1 MEIIMIMLNK
11 DVYDY
16 IKSADNETLNA
27 IITQI
32 NRRRSAL
39 QEEAIDNFV
48 VGQDVEFTRKD
59 GDTIRG
65 SIQKINRKTILIKT
79 DLNLLWKVSPSL
91 LRAA

>member
-1 MEIIMIMLNK
+1 MIMLNK

-16 IKSADNETLNA
+16 IKNADNETLNV

-39 QEEAIDNFV
+39 QEEATDNFV
-48 VGQDVEFTRKD
+48 VGQAVEFTRKD
-59 GDTIRG
+59 GEIIQG
-65 SIQKINRKTILIKT
+65 SIQKINRKTIHVKT
-79 DLNLLWKVSPSL
+79 DFVTWKVSPSL

>member
-1 MEIIMIMLNK
+1 MIMLNK

-65 SIQKINRKTILIKT
+65 SIQKIKRKTILVKT

>member
-1 MEIIMIMLNK
+1 MNLLNK

-16 IKSADNETLNA
+16 IKNADNETLNA

-39 QEEAIDNFV
+39 QEEATDSFV

-59 GDTIRG
+59 GDIVRG
-65 SIQKINRKTILIKT
+65 SIQKINRKTIHVKT
-79 DLNLLWKVSPSL
+79 EFVTWKVSPSL

>member
-1 MEIIMIMLNK
+1 MIMLNK

-65 SIQKINRKTILIKT
+65 SIQKINRKTILVKT

>member
-1 MEIIMIMLNK
+1 MNLLNK

-16 IKSADNETLNA
+16 INSADNETLNL

-39 QEEAIDNFV
+39 QEEATDNFV

-59 GDTIRG
+59 GDLVKGKID
-65 SIQKINRKTILIKT
+65 KINRKTIHVKT
-79 DLNLLWKVSPSL
+79 DLVMWKVSPSL
-91 LRAA
+91 LRAV

>member
-1 MEIIMIMLNK
+1 MIMLNK

-39 QEEAIDNFV
+39 QEEATDNFV
-48 VGQDVEFTRKD
+48 VGQAVEFTRKD
-59 GDTIRG
+59 GDIVRG
-65 SIQKINRKTILIKT
+65 SIQKINRKTIHVKT
-79 DLNLLWKVSPSL
+79 DFVTWKVSPSL

>member
-1 MEIIMIMLNK
+1 MIMINK

-16 IKSADNETLNA
+16 IKNADNETLNV

-39 QEEAIDNFV
+39 QEEATDNFV

-59 GDTIRG
+59 GDIVRG
-65 SIQKINRKTILIKT
+65 SIQKINRKTIHVKT
-79 DLNLLWKVSPSL
+79 DFVTWKVSPSL

>member
-1 MEIIMIMLNK
+1 MIMINK

-16 IKSADNETLNA
+16 IKNADNETLNV

-39 QEEAIDNFV
+39 QEEATDNFV

-59 GDTIRG
+59 GDIVRG
-65 SIQKINRKTILIKT
+65 SIQKINRKTIHVKT
-79 DLNLLWKVSPSL
+79 DLVLWKVSPSL

>member
-16 IKSADNETLNA
+16 IKSADNETLNV

-39 QEEAIDNFV
+39 QEEATDNFV

>member
-48 VGQDVEFTRKD
+48 VGQAVEFTRKD
-59 GDTIRG
+59 GDIVRG
-65 SIQKINRKTILIKT
+65 SIQKINRKTIHVKT
-79 DLNLLWKVSPSL
+79 DFVTWKVSPSL

>member
-1 MEIIMIMLNK
+1 MIMLNK

-16 IKSADNETLNA
+16 IKNADNDILDVLS
-27 IITQI
+27 TQI
-32 NRRRSAL
+32 NRRRSVL

-65 SIQKINRKTILIKT
+65 SIQKINRKTILVKT

-91 LRAA
+91 LRKA

>member
-16 IKSADNETLNA
+16 IKNADNETLNA

-48 VGQDVEFTRKD
+48 VGQAVEFTRKD
-59 GDTIRG
+59 GDIVRG
-65 SIQKINRKTILIKT
+65 SIQKINRKTIHVKT
-79 DLNLLWKVSPSL
+79 DFVTWKVSPSL

>member
-1 MEIIMIMLNK
+1 MIVLNK

-16 IKSADNETLNA
+16 IKNADNETLNV

-32 NRRRSAL
+32 NRRRSVL

-59 GDTIRG
+59 GEIIRG
-65 SIQKINRKTILIKT
+65 SIQKINRKTIHVKT
-79 DLNLLWKVSPSL
+79 DFVMWKVSPSL
-91 LRAA
+91 LRKA

>member
-1 MEIIMIMLNK
+1 MIMLNK

-16 IKSADNETLNA
+16 IKNADNETLNA

-39 QEEAIDNFV
+39 QEEATDNFV
-48 VGQDVEFTRKD
+48 VGQAVEFTRKD
-59 GDTIRG
+59 GDIVRG
-65 SIQKINRKTILIKT
+65 SIQKINRKTIHVKT
-79 DLNLLWKVSPSL
+79 DFVTWKVSPSL

>member
-1 MEIIMIMLNK
+1 MINK

-16 IKSADNETLNA
+16 IKNADNETLNV

-39 QEEAIDNFV
+39 QEEATDNFV

-59 GDTIRG
+59 GDIVRG
-65 SIQKINRKTILIKT
+65 SIQKINRKTIHVKT
-79 DLNLLWKVSPSL
+79 DLVLWKVSPSL
-91 LRAA
+91 LRTA

>member
-1 MEIIMIMLNK
+1 MIMINK

-16 IKSADNETLNA
+16 IKNADNETLNV

-39 QEEAIDNFV
+39 QEEATDNFV

-59 GDTIRG
+59 GDIVRG
-65 SIQKINRKTILIKT
+65 SIQKINRKTIHVKT
-79 DLNLLWKVSPSL
+79 DLVLWKVSPSL
-91 LRAA
+91 LRTA

>member
-1 MEIIMIMLNK
+1 MILLNK

-16 IKSADNETLNA
+16 IKSADNKTLNA

-65 SIQKINRKTILIKT
+65 SIQKINRKTILVKT

>member
-1 MEIIMIMLNK
+1 MIMLNK
-11 DVYDY
+11 DVDDY
-16 IKSADNETLNA
+16 IKSADNETLNV

-48 VGQDVEFTRKD
+48 VGQDVEFTKKD
-59 GDTIRG
+59 GGIVQG
-65 SIQKINRKTILIKT
+65 VVQKINRKSIHVKT
-79 DLNLLWKVSPSL
+79 DLVLWKVSPSL

>member
-1 MEIIMIMLNK
+1 MIMINK

-16 IKSADNETLNA
+16 IKNADNETLNV

-39 QEEAIDNFV
+39 QEEATDNFV

-59 GDTIRG
+59 GDIVRG
-65 SIQKINRKTILIKT
+65 SIQKINRKTIHVKT
-79 DLNLLWKVSPSL
+79 DFVTWKVSPSL
-91 LRAA
+91 LRAST

>member
-1 MEIIMIMLNK
+1 MINK

-16 IKSADNETLNA
+16 IKNADNETLNV

-39 QEEAIDNFV
+39 QEEATDNFV

-59 GDTIRG
+59 GDIVRG
-65 SIQKINRKTILIKT
+65 SIQKINRKTIHVKT
-79 DLNLLWKVSPSL
+79 DLVLWKVSPSL

>member
-1 MEIIMIMLNK
+1 MIMINK

-16 IKSADNETLNA
+16 IKNADNETLNV

-48 VGQDVEFTRKD
+48 VGQAVEFTRKD
-59 GDTIRG
+59 GDIVRG
-65 SIQKINRKTILIKT
+65 SIQKINRKTIIVKT

-91 LRAA
+91 LRKA

>member
-1 MEIIMIMLNK
+1 MIMLNK

-16 IKSADNETLNA
+16 IKNADNETLNA

-48 VGQDVEFTRKD
+48 VGQAVEFTRKD
-59 GDTIRG
+59 GDIVRG
-65 SIQKINRKTILIKT
+65 SIQKINRKTIHVKT
-79 DLNLLWKVSPSL
+79 DFVTWKVSPSL

>member
-1 MEIIMIMLNK
+1 MNLLNK

-16 IKSADNETLNA
+16 IKNADNETLNA

-39 QEEAIDNFV
+39 QEEATDNFV
-48 VGQDVEFTRKD
+48 VGQAVEFTRKD
-59 GDTIRG
+59 GDIVRG
-65 SIQKINRKTILIKT
+65 AIQKINRKTIHVKT
-79 DLNLLWKVSPSL
+79 EFVTWKVSPSL

>member
-1 MEIIMIMLNK
+1 MIMLNK

-16 IKSADNETLNA
+16 IKSADNETLNV

-39 QEEAIDNFV
+39 QEEATDNFV

-59 GDTIRG
+59 GDIVRG
-65 SIQKINRKTILIKT
+65 SIQKINRKTIHVKT
-79 DLNLLWKVSPSL
+79 DLVLWKVSPSL
-91 LRAA
+91 LRTA

>member
-1 MEIIMIMLNK
+1 MIMLNK

-27 IITQI
+27 IITQS
-32 NRRRSAL
+32 NRRSSAL

-65 SIQKINRKTILIKT
+65 SIQKINRKTILVKT

>member
-1 MEIIMIMLNK
+1 MNLLNK

-16 IKSADNETLNA
+16 IKNADNETLNV

-39 QEEAIDNFV
+39 QEEATDSFV

-59 GDTIRG
+59 GDIVRG
-65 SIQKINRKTILIKT
+65 SIHKINRKTIHVKT
-79 DLNLLWKVSPSL
+79 DLVLWKVSPSL
-91 LRAA
+91 LRAST